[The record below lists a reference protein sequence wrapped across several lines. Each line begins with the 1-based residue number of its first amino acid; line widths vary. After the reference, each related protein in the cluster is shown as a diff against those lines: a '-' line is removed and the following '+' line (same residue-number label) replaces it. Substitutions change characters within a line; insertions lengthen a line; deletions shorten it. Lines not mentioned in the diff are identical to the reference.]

1 MGGSVGPLTAS
12 VFVALLFG
20 KTIGIAG
27 MSMLAVCLGFPLP
40 DGLDKAD
47 LFALSALGG
56 IGLTVALFVSNEAF
70 IEPDLQGQAKMGA
83 VLSVLAGALGWGL
96 RKALKG
102 KSNDN
107 DLEILVTTS

>member
-40 DGLDKAD
+40 NGLDKAD
-47 LFALSALGG
+47 LLALSALGG

-70 IEPDLQGQAKMGA
+70 IEPELRGQAKMGA
-83 VLSVLAGALGWGL
+83 VLSVFAGALGWGL
-96 RKALKG
+96 RKGLKR
-102 KSNDN
+102 KSNN
-107 DLEILVTTS
+107 DDLDPFGHE